1 MQQITIV
8 ALKQEKVVGFILTTP
23 QNRWNSVKILYLCDQ
38 NLRSGKGKICSNK
51 PYSPNMPFH

>member
-1 MQQITIV
+1 MQPITIV
-8 ALKQEKVVGFILTTP
+8 AFKQEKVVGFILTP
-23 QNRWNSVKILYLCDQ
+23 QNRLNSVKFLYLCDQ